1 MRAADF
7 KVNLQGLSQKAHRFE
22 YAFGDEFF
30 GLYGNTLLEGGKF
43 ESEVTLDKR
52 ETLIEADFSIR
63 GHARLV
69 CDRSLEPFDFPM
81 DIRKKILFKYGEEE
95 KELSEEIVLIT
106 REQAFLDLGQYLY
119 ELITVNLPMKR
130 LHPRFAEETTSE
142 QEDIRLVYS
151 SPADDTDNKEEEP
164 IDPRWE
170 KLKKLK

>member
-1 MRAADF
+1 MRVADF
-7 KVNLQGLSQKAHRFE
+7 KVNLQGLSQRAHRFD

-30 GLYGNTLLEGGKF
+30 GLYGKTLLEGGKF
-43 ESEVTLDKR
+43 EAEVILDKR
-52 ETLIEADFSIR
+52 ETLIEANFSIR
-63 GHARLV
+63 GDARLV
-69 CDRSLEPFDFPM
+69 CDRSLEPFDYPM
-81 DIRKKILFKYGEEE
+81 DIRRKILFKYGEEE

-106 REQAFLDLGQYLY
+106 REQPFLDLGQYLY

-130 LHPRFAEETTSE
+130 LHPRFNEETTDL
-142 QEDIRLVYS
+142 EDIRLVYS

>member
-7 KVNLQGLSQKAHRFE
+7 KVNIIGLSQKSHRFD
-22 YAFGDEFF
+22 YSFGDDFF
-30 GLYGNTLLEGGKF
+30 GFYGTALLESGQF
-43 ESEVTLDKR
+43 NAQVTLDKR
-52 ETLIEADFSIR
+52 ETLIEADFAIQ
-63 GHARLV
+63 GAAHLV

-81 DIRKKILFKYGEEE
+81 DFHRKILFKYGEEE

-106 REQAFLDLGQYLY
+106 REQASLDLGQYLY

-130 LHPRFAEETTSE
+130 LHPRYGDE
-142 QEDIRLVYS
+142 QNDNEDIHLVYS
-151 SPADDTDNKEEEP
+151 SPVEESDNKEEDV

>member
-7 KVNLQGLSQKAHRFE
+7 KVNIIGLSQKAHPFD
-22 YAFGDEFF
+22 YSFGDDFF
-30 GLYGNTLLEGGKF
+30 GIYGTSLLESGQFKAQ
-43 ESEVTLDKR
+43 VTLDKR
-52 ETLIEADFSIR
+52 ETLIEGDFHIQ
-63 GHARLV
+63 GAAHLV

-81 DIRKKILFKYGEEE
+81 DIRRKILFKYGEEE

-106 REQAFLDLGQYLY
+106 RDQASLDLGQYLY

-130 LHPRFAEETTSE
+130 LHPRYQD
-142 QEDIRLVYS
+142 QEDDNDADRLVYS
-151 SPADDTDNKEEEP
+151 SPADPAENKEEA

>member
-22 YAFGDEFF
+22 YAIGDEFF
-30 GLYGNTLLEGGKF
+30 GLYGKTLLEGGKF
-43 ESEVTLDKR
+43 EAEVILDKR
-52 ETLIEADFSIR
+52 ETLIEANFSIR
-63 GHARLV
+63 GDARLQ
-69 CDRSLEPFDFPM
+69 CDRSLEPFDHPM
-81 DIRKKILFKYGEEE
+81 DIRRKILFKYGEEE

-106 REQAFLDLGQYLY
+106 REQPFLDLGQYLY
-119 ELITVNLPMKR
+119 ELITVSLPMKR
-130 LHPRFAEETTSE
+130 LHPRFDEETNDN
-142 QEDIRLVYS
+142 EDIRLVYS

>member
-7 KVNLQGLSQKAHRFE
+7 KVNIIGLSQKSHRFD
-22 YAFGDEFF
+22 YSFGDDFFEF
-30 GLYGNTLLEGGKF
+30 YGTSLLESGQF
-43 ESEVTLDKR
+43 NAQVTLDKR
-52 ETLIEADFSIR
+52 ETLIEADFAIQ
-63 GHARLV
+63 GAAHLV

-81 DIRKKILFKYGEEE
+81 DFHRKILFKYGEEE

-106 REQAFLDLGQYLY
+106 REQASLDLGQYLY

-130 LHPRFAEETTSE
+130 LHPRFDNE
-142 QEDIRLVYS
+142 QNDTEDIHLVYS
-151 SPADDTDNKEEEP
+151 SPVEESDNKEEDV